1 MPSARAPSVPGF
13 TGTHSSQRAA
23 VWLNMG
29 SMAMSF
35 VPLSRASMRKCMF
48 WIWLMAGFAP
58 QMRMVLAF
66 IMSAGS
72 LPVE

>member
-1 MPSARAPSVPGF
+1 
-13 TGTHSSQRAA
+13 
-23 VWLNMG
+23 
-29 SMAMSF
+29 MSF

>member
-1 MPSARAPSVPGF
+1 MPSASAPSVPDL
-13 TGTHSSQRAA
+13 TGIHWSERAA
-23 VWLNMG
+23 VWLSIG

-58 QMRMVLAF
+58 QIRMVRAF
-66 IMSAGS
+66 NMSAGS
-72 LPVE
+72 LPEE